1 MPGSRQLGSI
11 RSRHRTSRIVAGL
24 AVLSVLASKIQTW
37 SHLAS
42 ASRARRDC
50 PKTSEIVVIQREISI
65 LLDPYG
71 IHPDVIHPKG
81 KSARGY
87 KVEWFETAWRHY
99 LHRELRDLQAE
110 PRKRK
115 PSRKTK

>member
-1 MPGSRQLGSI
+1 VQEW
-11 RSRHRTSRIVAGL
+11 L
-24 AVLSVLASKIQTW
+24 AADRDSDWADY
-37 SHLAS
+37 HNRG
-42 ASRARRDC
+42 RAI
-50 PKTSEIVVIQREISI
+50 TQREISI

-99 LHRELRDLQAE
+99 LHREIRDLQVE
-110 PRKRK
+110 PRKTK
-115 PSRKTK
+115 PPRKTK